1 MKVGGGNENPNAPD
15 KDGKTPIHEAAF
27 RGHKDIVIFL
37 ASLTNNPNAPNNKGE
52 TPSAVAK
59 YEGIRKI
66 LETKKQKY
74 CWIFKMLGFLP
85 LKKQK

>member
-1 MKVGGGNENPNAPD
+1 MHSLISKSDHSAGYPL
-15 KDGKTPIHEAAF
+15 TP
-27 RGHKDIVIFL
+27 
-37 ASLTNNPNAPNNKGE
+37 SLNKGE

-59 YEGIRKI
+59 NEGIRKI